1 MSDPTT
7 TKAKV
12 TKPAMSTIPP
22 TPEAATEAAREAATP
37 LINMLDQGLARARE
51 THEKM
56 TDMFESAS
64 EAFDEAFSTV
74 NRGSAECRMK
84 MMEMARANANATF
97 DMMREMM
104 AARSLPE
111 LMELSTTHARRQFEV
126 ANQQMKELSELTRK
140 VATESATPLR
150 NGMTETF
157 RQAG

>member
-7 TKAKV
+7 TAAKTKAAA
-12 TKPAMSTIPP
+12 KPAMPP
-22 TPEAATEAAREAATP
+22 SPEAAAEAAREAATP
-37 LINMLDQGLARARE
+37 LMNMLDQGLVRARE

-74 NRGSAECRMK
+74 TRGSAECRVK
-84 MMEMARANANATF
+84 MMQMARANANATF
-97 DMMREMM
+97 DMMRELM

-111 LMELSTTHARRQFEV
+111 LMELSSTHARRQFEM

-157 RQAG
+157 RQAS

>member
-1 MSDPTT
+1 MSDTT
-7 TKAKV
+7 TTAAKTKAA
-12 TKPAMSTIPP
+12 KPTMPP
-22 TPEAATEAAREAATP
+22 SPEATTEAAREAAAP
-37 LINMLDQGLARARE
+37 LMNMLDHGLARARE

-74 NRGSAECRMK
+74 NRGSAEYRMK

-111 LMELSTTHARRQFEV
+111 LMELSTTHARRQLEMV
-126 ANQQMKELSELTRK
+126 NQQMKELSDLTRK
-140 VATESATPLR
+140 VATETAAPLR
-150 NGMTETF
+150 SGMTESF
-157 RQAG
+157 RVAS